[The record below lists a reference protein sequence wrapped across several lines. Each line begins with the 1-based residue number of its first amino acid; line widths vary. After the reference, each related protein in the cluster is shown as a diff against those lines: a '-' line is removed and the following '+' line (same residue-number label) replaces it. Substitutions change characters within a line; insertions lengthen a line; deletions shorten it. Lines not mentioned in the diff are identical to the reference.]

1 MQSTDL
7 SVQVFAIYQ
16 LINKKNKK
24 KKTIYTCFLFAV
36 LSSAEREFR
45 VAEMRM

>member
-24 KKTIYTCFLFAV
+24 KKFILAFYLLYCHQQKESL
-36 LSSAEREFR
+36 EWQR
-45 VAEMRM
+45 